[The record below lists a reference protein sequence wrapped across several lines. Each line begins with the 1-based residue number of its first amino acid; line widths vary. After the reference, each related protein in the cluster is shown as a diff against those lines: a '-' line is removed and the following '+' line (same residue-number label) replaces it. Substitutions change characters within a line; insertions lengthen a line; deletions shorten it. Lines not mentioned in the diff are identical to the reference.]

1 MDLREIAT
9 GMSRVKNTIAI
20 MRADDINTKRQAVA
34 CYDFLTDLEA
44 KLTQYINEQALK
56 PAEKPPEEKPQEEK
70 PES

>member
-1 MDLREIAT
+1 MDLQEIAV
-9 GMSRVKNTIAI
+9 GMARVKNTIAI

-56 PAEKPPEEKPQEEK
+56 PEEKPDGK
-70 PES
+70 NSDG